1 MRSTFMGLEASKRG
15 IFTQQSGLY
24 TVGHNISNAKT
35 EGYTRQR
42 VNMEATRGFPTAG
55 LQTPKTVG
63 HIGTGVQAG
72 SIQRIR
78 DEFTDR
84 QYRQETNRLGY
95 WDTRVKEIQQV
106 EAILHEP
113 SDFGLNEAFK
123 LFWQSMQDVADSP
136 ENMATRTVAIERA
149 KHLADSFNYMDTQI
163 KQVQS
168 NTGKQMKV
176 VTDEAN
182 SILSQIANLNHQ
194 IMKVEP
200 NGYVPNDLYDAR
212 DTLVDRLNEILPVTT
227 SRVPSGGNAN
237 AVSEGSLTVMFTP
250 EGSKEAVVLVHGKDH
265 AAISMEAAG
274 EEIDG
279 HGDFSPFE
287 QMSIEWYIEPPLDAT
302 GNIDQVKLAEL
313 QQKQQDIYTNP
324 EFVKK
329 YPNLKFPVTG
339 AEVIR
344 QDGFPPNKGELLSLV
359 NSYGYNTSTDP
370 TAPVVKGFLPEM
382 LQKLDQM
389 AATFIEEFNKIHT
402 GENVDDLGNQI
413 VDANGDPI
421 YKGYTLAYKDADGNL
436 VESKRGENFFSG
448 TTAKDIKVEQVIL
461 DNPANIAASSSQ
473 GKVNG
478 VGVGTE
484 GNGGNALLLA
494 NMQHKAFKGTDNG
507 TIQSFYQ
514 GVTGRLGVDGQEA
527 IRTAKDSAILQL
539 SIANRRASVSSV
551 SLDEE
556 MTNMITFQQA
566 YNANARMITVVD
578 ETLDKIING
587 MGRVGL

>member
-95 WDTRVKEIQQV
+95 WDTRAKEIEQI
-106 EAILHEP
+106 EAIMHEP

-123 LFWQSMQDVADSP
+123 LFWQSMQDVADKPTDLS
-136 ENMATRTVAIERA
+136 ARTVAIERA
-149 KHLADSFNYMDTQI
+149 KHLADSFNYMDKQI
-163 KQVQS
+163 RQVQS
-168 NTGKQMKV
+168 NAGQQTEV

-182 SILSQIANLNHQ
+182 SLLAQIANLNHQ

-212 DTLVDRLNEILPVTT
+212 DVLVDRLNEIIPVTT
-227 SRVPSGGNAN
+227 ERVPSGGNAN
-237 AVSEGSLTVMFTP
+237 EVAEGSLTVYFKDANGDKT
-250 EGSKEAVVLVHGKDH
+250 ELVNGKD
-265 AAISMEAAG
+265 AGSISLNGAG
-274 EEIDG
+274 KPIDG
-279 HGDFSPFE
+279 QRSPVLFDTMTITKPNGENVGFEQGDFE
-287 QMSIEWYIEPPLDAT
+287 
-302 GNIDQVKLAEL
+302 
-313 QQKQQDIYTNP
+313 
-324 EFVKK
+324 
-329 YPNLKFPVTG
+329 
-339 AEVIR
+339 
-344 QDGFPPNKGELLSLV
+344 PNKGELLSLI
-359 NSYGYNTSTDP
+359 NAFGYDGP
-370 TAPVVKGFLPEM
+370 GGELGLMPE
-382 LQKLDQM
+382 LLDKLDTM
-389 AATFIEEFNKIHT
+389 AETFIKEFNA
-402 GENVDDLGNQI
+402 VLLQ
-413 VDANGDPI
+413 
-421 YKGYTLAYKDADGNL
+421 GYTLQAKEFDGTIIPSEQGSEEL
-436 VESKRGENFFSG
+436 FTGESASDIGINDNFFKEPHLLTASG
-448 TTAKDIKVEQVIL
+448 KIGEEG
-461 DNPANIAASSSQ
+461 DNS
-473 GKVNG
+473 
-478 VGVGTE
+478 
-484 GNGGNALLLA
+484 NALKMA
-494 NMQHKAFKGTDNG
+494 NMQHKGYAQLDNG
-507 TIQSFYQ
+507 TIESFYQ

-527 IRTAKDSAILQL
+527 IRSAKDSAILQL